1 MFINHIHKLLVISEY
16 LDTKISEFLRD
27 TPENMTVERDFIH
40 NDTQAI
46 SLVQLGKT
54 SPILHLQAMTQKNIG
69 EIVVIVPD
77 IERVNHW
84 YQKLRHVITTEYNL
98 VAEGIT
104 GSLEKIQRQSHSEQ
118 PNIVILTPKV
128 LTTMWLRDQELPRI
142 VVVPERSVW
151 QPVSRLAL
159 VLTEMQRHPAALLVT
174 QLNAMQRHRFKSQ
187 LKIIS
192 NLNHKQNL
200 ITQYDHILNDF

>member
-1 MFINHIHKLLVISEY
+1 
-16 LDTKISEFLRD
+16 
-27 TPENMTVERDFIH
+27 
-40 NDTQAI
+40 
-46 SLVQLGKT
+46 
-54 SPILHLQAMTQKNIG
+54 
-69 EIVVIVPD
+69 
-77 IERVNHW
+77 
-84 YQKLRHVITTEYNL
+84 
-98 VAEGIT
+98 
-104 GSLEKIQRQSHSEQ
+104 
-118 PNIVILTPKV
+118 
-128 LTTMWLRDQELPRI
+128 MWLRDQELPRI